1 MKTIHLFILFVL
13 VALIQLFVPAQMIFN
28 QENTLK
34 EGTAYK
40 FKTQPIDPTDPFRGK
55 YITLRYE
62 INAYPTK
69 DSIWEPQQ
77 DVFIYLKTDSLGFAE
92 IDQVSKRPLETTS
105 EYIIAKVNVYD
116 EYQDVLRIHLP
127 FDRFYMKE
135 TKAKD
140 AEIAHRKAQR
150 DSLPNNTY
158 ALVFVKDGTSVLENV
173 FINDIPIADYVVK

>member
-28 QENTLK
+28 QENTL
-34 EGTAYK
+34 EDGTAYK

-62 INAYPTK
+62 IDSYPTK
-69 DSIWEPQQ
+69 DSIWERQQ
-77 DVFIYLKTDSLGFAE
+77 DVFVYLKTDSLGFAK
-92 IDQVSKRPLETTS
+92 IDQVSKTMLDTNS
-105 EYIIAKVNVYD
+105 DYITAKVRSYST
-116 EYQDVLRIHLP
+116 YQDVLRIHLP

-140 AEIAHRKAQR
+140 AEIAHRNAQR

-158 ALVFVKDGTSVLENV
+158 ALVFVKDGASVLDNV
-173 FINDIPIADYVVK
+173 FINDIPISDYVVK